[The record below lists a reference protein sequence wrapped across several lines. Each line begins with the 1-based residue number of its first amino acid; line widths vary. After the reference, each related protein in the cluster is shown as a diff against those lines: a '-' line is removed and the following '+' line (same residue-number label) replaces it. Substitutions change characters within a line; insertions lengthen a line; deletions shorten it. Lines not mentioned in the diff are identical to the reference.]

1 MGPSEPDNDLLRE
14 STRLE
19 VEEVGVAWPEPAG
32 DWLVCGDAVPEELS
46 FFFASLLPSLSLSR
60 VRESTR
66 CLKPFIMNQKLLRWR
81 DRQQMLLCE
90 ERVRP

>member
-60 VRESTR
+60 VRDS
-66 CLKPFIMNQKLLRWR
+66 CS
-81 DRQQMLLCE
+81 CC
-90 ERVRP
+90 